1 MQAVNP
7 IQIAPMV
14 GVTTP
19 HFNHLMRLISPRI
32 GLYTE
37 MTTVQSIR
45 YGRAL
50 QRFEQIP
57 HGLILQL
64 AGNQPAELAYC
75 AEQAAHLGFAG
86 ININIGCPSSKI
98 KKADYGAVLF
108 KKPALVAACVHAM
121 KQACDLPISVKT
133 RIGVDDHDNYL
144 YLARFIEAVSAAGCD
159 ELVLHARKALLK
171 GLSPKANRT
180 IPRLRYDVVQQVAID
195 FPELVLCINGG
206 ISDLKVIEC
215 FSQQFDSVMLGR
227 VIDKNPMIL
236 QDIDASIYGEARSY
250 ESRVSLLN
258 RYSHYIERHK
268 AHCNPILL
276 MKPLM
281 GLFYATPLA
290 KQWHEAILRSFN
302 KKHGI
307 DLVSLAQLA
316 ESL

>member
-1 MQAVNP
+1 MQAINP

-19 HFNHLMRLISPRI
+19 HFNYFMRLICPRV

-50 QRFEQIP
+50 QRFAEIP
-57 HGLILQL
+57 DGLILQL

-75 AEQAAHLGFAG
+75 AEKAAHLGFSG

-108 KKPALVAACVHAM
+108 KKPALVAACVRAM

-144 YLARFIEAVSAAGCD
+144 YLARFIEAVAAAGCD

-180 IPRLRYDVVQQVAID
+180 IPKLRYDVAQQVAID
-195 FPELVLCINGG
+195 FPHIPLCINGG
-206 ISDLKVIEC
+206 IADMERIMA
-215 FSQQFDSVMLGR
+215 FSAQFSSVMLGR

-236 QDIDASIYGEARSY
+236 QDIDAAIYGVDRSY
-250 ESRVSLLN
+250 ESRASLLA
-258 RYSHYIERHK
+258 RYSRYVK
-268 AHCNPILL
+268 AHQARCNPILL

-290 KQWHEAILRSFN
+290 KHWHEAILRAFN

-307 DLVSLAQLA
+307 DLLSLAELA

>member
-1 MQAVNP
+1 MRVINP
-7 IQIAPMV
+7 VQIAPMV

-19 HFNHLMRLISPRI
+19 HFNYFMRLICPRV

-50 QRFEQIP
+50 ERFDYLPE
-57 HGLILQL
+57 GLILQL

-75 AEQAAHLGFAG
+75 AEQAAHLGFSG

-108 KKPALVAACVHAM
+108 KKPAMVAACVRAM

-133 RIGVDDHDNYL
+133 RIGVDDHDNSL
-144 YLARFIEAVSAAGCD
+144 YLMRFIEAISAAGCD

-180 IPRLRYDVVQQVAID
+180 IPKLRYDVVQQVARD
-195 FPELVLCINGG
+195 FPTLPLCINGG
-206 ISDLKVIEC
+206 ISELETIVR
-215 FSQQFDSVMLGR
+215 FSQQFNSVMLGR
-227 VIDKNPMIL
+227 IIDKNPMIL
-236 QDIDASIYGEARSY
+236 QKIDAAIYRVERSY
-250 ESRVSLLN
+250 ESRVSLLA
-258 RYSHYIERHK
+258 RYSHYVEKQQER
-268 AHCNPILL
+268 CNPILL

-290 KQWHEAILRSFN
+290 KHWHAAILRSFN

-307 DLVSLAQLA
+307 DLASLARLA
-316 ESL
+316 SSL

>member
-1 MQAVNP
+1 MPAINP
-7 IQIAPMV
+7 VQIAPMV
-14 GVTTP
+14 GVTTQ
-19 HFNHLMRLISPRI
+19 HFNYFMRLICPRV

-45 YGRAL
+45 YGKAL
-50 QRFEQIP
+50 QRFDYIP
-57 HGLILQL
+57 DGLILQL

-75 AEQAAHLGFAG
+75 AKRAADMGFSG

-108 KKPALVAACVHAM
+108 KKPSLVAACVRAM
-121 KQACDLPISVKT
+121 KEACDIPISVKT

-144 YLARFIEAVSAAGCD
+144 YLARFIEAICAAGCD
-159 ELVLHARKALLK
+159 ELILHARKALLK

-180 IPRLRYDVVQQVAID
+180 VPPLRYEVVRQVARD
-195 FPELVLCINGG
+195 FPEVALCINGG
-206 ISDLKVIEC
+206 IADISTITH
-215 FSQQFDSVMLGR
+215 FSRVFNGVMLGR

-236 QDIDASIYGEARSY
+236 QAIDEAVYGVQRSY
-250 ESRVSLLN
+250 ESRASLLA
-258 RYSHYIERHK
+258 RYSQYVEMQQGQH
-268 AHCNPILL
+268 NPILL

-302 KKHGI
+302 KKYGI
-307 DLVSLAQLA
+307 DLESLATLA
-316 ESL
+316 QSR